1 MNKLYINTPQNV
13 KFEYKLASLGARV
26 LAFAIDYGIIISYF
40 IFIFLLLAL
49 SGFLDSKDSWLIMG
63 IVSLASLPAIFY
75 TLILETAMEGQ
86 TVGKRLMKMK
96 VVKIDG
102 TRATFY
108 QYFIRWVSNTV
119 DIFLSM
125 GGLGILSIILTKNS
139 QRLGDLAAD
148 TTVINI
154 KEDLN
159 LKVTLFEELTAEHR
173 VTYPEVVRLTD
184 QDVNQ
189 IKEIFETAKSRKNY
203 GIVLALATR
212 VEILLGIKSQ
222 LAPEDF
228 IPLIIQDHYYIYRD
242 K

>member
-26 LAFAIDYGIIISYF
+26 LAFAIDYGIIITYF

-86 TVGKRLMKMK
+86 TVGKRLMKVK

-108 QYFIRWVSNTV
+108 QYFIRWISNTV

-159 LKVTLFEELTAEHR
+159 LKVTLFEELTAEHL

-184 QDVNQ
+184 RDVNQ

>member
-1 MNKLYINTPQNV
+1 
-13 KFEYKLASLGARV
+13 
-26 LAFAIDYGIIISYF
+26 
-40 IFIFLLLAL
+40 
-49 SGFLDSKDSWLIMG
+49 
-63 IVSLASLPAIFY
+63 
-75 TLILETAMEGQ
+75 
-86 TVGKRLMKMK
+86 MKVK

-108 QYFIRWVSNTV
+108 QYFIRWISNTV